1 MRYGEKIGN
10 LCSSARVVPKTAK
23 QVIHV
28 IDRTSHG
35 CEITKM
41 KNARA
46 KRANSFSLVIVQI
59 SDVFVP
65 PVIVMVAFSVANKGR
80 KM

>member
-1 MRYGEKIGN
+1 MALSLTLPSSN
-10 LCSSARVVPKTAK
+10 LKLP
-23 QVIHV
+23 

-35 CEITKM
+35 CEMAKM

-65 PVIVMVAFSVANKGR
+65 PVIVMVAFSVASKGR